1 MQQVIANGIVTG
13 SSIALMALA
22 FQLVFLPIRVFHV
35 ALGAVFT
42 GVPYA
47 AWLALQ
53 GGLPTWAV
61 VICAV
66 GFAILFSLGLEV
78 VNHSHLA
85 RRNASF
91 VAHLITSLGIY
102 IFVAQV
108 IAVAFGNSPKQIRTF
123 DDFAVRF
130 ADVIVT
136 GVQIGVVVA
145 CAVTLVAFFVWLYVS
160 NSGLRFRALA
170 DNPPDLALLGYNVSR
185 LRLLAFG
192 LSGLAVSVASLAIA
206 YDIGFH
212 PHNGLDTLILAV
224 VAMIIGGR
232 RSFIGPVIGG
242 LLLGILR
249 ANVIWFFA
257 ARWQDVV
264 MFSILALF
272 LLFRPDG
279 IVGKRM
285 RVEAQA

>member
-1 MQQVIANGIVTG
+1 LANGIVTG
-13 SSIALMALA
+13 ASIALMALA

-35 ALGAVFT
+35 SLGAVFT

-53 GGLPTWAV
+53 GGLPTYMV
-61 VICAV
+61 VIC
-66 GFAILFSLGLEV
+66 GILFAILFSLALEV
-78 VNHSHLA
+78 INHSPLE

-91 VAHLITSLGIY
+91 VAHLIASLGIY
-102 IFVAQV
+102 IFFAQV
-108 IAVAFGNSPKQIRTF
+108 IAVAFGNSPKHIRTF

-130 ADVIVT
+130 GDVIVT
-136 GVQIGVVVA
+136 GVQVGVVVV
-145 CAVTLVAFFVWLYVS
+145 CTVTLVAFFVWLRMT
-160 NSGLRFRALA
+160 NLGLRFRALA
-170 DNPPDLALLGYNVSR
+170 DNPSDLALLGYNVSG

-192 LSGLAVSVASLAIA
+192 LSGFAVAITSLA
-206 YDIGFH
+206 G
-212 PHNGLDTLILAV
+212 
-224 VAMIIGGR
+224 
-232 RSFIGPVIGG
+232 IGPVMGG

-249 ANVIWFFA
+249 ANVIWFFE

-264 MFSILALF
+264 MFTILALF

-279 IVGKRM
+279 IVGKKM

>member
-13 SSIALMALA
+13 STIALVALA

-53 GGLPTWAV
+53 GGLPTWLVMVSAV
-61 VICAV
+61 L
-66 GFAILFSLGLEV
+66 FAILFSLGLEV
-78 VNHSHLA
+78 ANHQFLE
-85 RRNASF
+85 RRKASF

-102 IFVAQV
+102 IFAVQV
-108 IAVAFGNSPKQIRTF
+108 IAVVFGNSPKQIRTF

-130 ADVIVT
+130 ADIIVT
-136 GVQIGVVVA
+136 GVQVGVVAV
-145 CAVTLVAFFVWLYVS
+145 CGVTLLAFFVWLYVS

-170 DNPPDLALLGYNVSR
+170 DNPDDLALLGYNVSG

-192 LSGLAVSVASLAIA
+192 LSGLAVAVASLAIA

-232 RSFIGPVIGG
+232 RTFIGPVVGG

-264 MFSILALF
+264 MFIVLALF

-279 IVGKRM
+279 LMGKRL

>member
-1 MQQVIANGIVTG
+1 MLQVLANGVVTG
-13 SSIALMALA
+13 ASIALMALA

-35 ALGAVFT
+35 SLGAVFT

-53 GGLPTWAV
+53 GGLPTFMV
-61 VICAV
+61 VICAIL
-66 GFAILFSLGLEV
+66 FAIMFSLALEV
-78 VNHSHLA
+78 INHSPLE

-91 VAHLITSLGIY
+91 VAHLIASLGIY
-102 IFVAQV
+102 IFFAQV
-108 IAVAFGNSPKQIRTF
+108 IAVAFGNSPKHIRTF

-130 ADVIVT
+130 GDVIVT
-136 GVQIGVVVA
+136 GVQVGVVVV
-145 CAVTLVAFFVWLYVS
+145 CTVTLVAFFVWLRMT
-160 NSGLRFRALA
+160 NLGLRFRALA
-170 DNPPDLALLGYNVSR
+170 DNPSDLALLGYNVSG

-192 LSGLAVSVASLAIA
+192 LSGFAVAITSLAIA

-212 PHNGLDTLILAV
+212 PHNGLDTLIIAV

-249 ANVIWFFA
+249 ANVIWFFE

-264 MFSILALF
+264 MFTILALF

-279 IVGKRM
+279 IVGKKM